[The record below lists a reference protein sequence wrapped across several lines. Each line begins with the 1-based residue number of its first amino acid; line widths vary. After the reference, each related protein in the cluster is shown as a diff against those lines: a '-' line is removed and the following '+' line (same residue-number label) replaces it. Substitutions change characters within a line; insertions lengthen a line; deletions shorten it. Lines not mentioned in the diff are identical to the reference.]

1 MIYLQI
7 GSTPEGNFETMA
19 HSWDILSINQNDKR
33 TALSAD
39 RAHRLP
45 SCKTQLILSDAVTG
59 LYRLVTKVNTRVTQ
73 SRAVQQ
79 NQVLIAGTLKR
90 TNCIEVSE
98 ERQVTLF
105 RWSVSRFFSKNT
117 YSNFITIVY

>member
-7 GSTPEGNFETMA
+7 HFTPEGNFETMA

-45 SCKTQLILSDAVTG
+45 SYKTQLILSDAVTG

-73 SRAVQQ
+73 SSAVHQ
-79 NQVLIAGTLKR
+79 NQVLIAGTLKK
-90 TNCIEVSE
+90 TNCTEVSE

-117 YSNFITIVY
+117 HSNFITIAY